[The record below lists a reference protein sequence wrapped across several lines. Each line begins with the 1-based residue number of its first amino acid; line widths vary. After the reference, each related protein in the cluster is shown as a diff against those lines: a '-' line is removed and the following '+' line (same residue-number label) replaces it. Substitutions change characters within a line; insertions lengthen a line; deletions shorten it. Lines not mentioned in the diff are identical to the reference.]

1 MIPKTYSTFF
11 KELKQNNHK
20 EWFHA
25 NKIRYENDVK
35 IPFLNLLNAVIPK
48 LMEWERKIDGDAKK
62 ALFRIHRDIR
72 FAKDKSPYHTIMK
85 AGFSPNGKKSKL
97 PGYYLGIDAESVH
110 VGGGLFGVETS
121 ELRKLRYAIA
131 ENPDTFLKIINDT
144 RFLQK
149 FGSLKGEKAKRLDK
163 ELMAAAEKTDVIFN
177 RQFYAM
183 ATFPLAKF
191 YDSEALVDDVLGYFA
206 TIQPLNAYLNN
217 GLTSLNLFRNL

>member
-1 MIPKTYSTFF
+1 MIPKAYSTFF

-25 NKIRYENDVK
+25 NRIRYENDVK

-48 LMEWERKIDGDAKK
+48 LMEWERKIDGDVKK

-110 VGGGLFGVETS
+110 VGGDLFGVGTS

-131 ENPDTFLKIINDT
+131 ENPDTF
-144 RFLQK
+144 
-149 FGSLKGEKAKRLDK
+149 
-163 ELMAAAEKTDVIFN
+163 
-177 RQFYAM
+177 
-183 ATFPLAKF
+183 
-191 YDSEALVDDVLGYFA
+191 
-206 TIQPLNAYLNN
+206 
-217 GLTSLNLFRNL
+217 